1 MRFMLIVRANGF
13 SEAGISHTRRF
24 EEGMAQYRKTLAQAG
39 KLLAA
44 EELQPSSSGVR
55 IRLTGRDGNP
65 EVCPGPFPLDHRL
78 IAGYVVIEAAA
89 AAEAVEWAMKMPV
102 PAGGQDIEVDVRELR
117 EWAQEERNPRVL
129 ALEAD
134 LQEQVRM
141 LNQMH
146 KFI

>member
-1 MRFMLIVRANGF
+1 MRFMLIVRANRL
-13 SEAGISHTRRF
+13 SEAGILHTRRF
-24 EEGMAQYRKTLAQAG
+24 EEGMAEYRKVLAQAG

-55 IRLTGRDGNP
+55 IRLTGRNSSP

-78 IAGYVVIEAAA
+78 IAGYVVIESATAD
-89 AAEAVEWAMKMPV
+89 EAVEWAMKMPV
-102 PAGGQDIEVDVRELR
+102 PEGCEGSEVDVRELR
-117 EWAQEERNPRVL
+117 EWAQEDRNPRVL

-141 LNQMH
+141 LDQMQ
-146 KFI
+146 KFL